1 MYIYNPWQNNF
12 ERRISMSLK
21 SERQRQH
28 KQKVE
33 EWKRRKRRRQRFL
46 ENQENQKNQ
55 EYVLIHVFDP
65 QTGYYRSK
73 YITKK
78 EKESLILVYVR

>member
-28 KQKVE
+28 KQEVE
-33 EWKRRKRRRQRFL
+33 ERKRRQRRRQRFP
-46 ENQENQKNQ
+46 ENQENQ
-55 EYVLIHVFDP
+55 EYVLVHVFDP
-65 QTGYYRSK
+65 QTGYYSTK